1 MRASNHVHLA
11 AVAAFA
17 LYSMCSPAT
26 AVAVEL
32 TPSLLVLSSPAMSQR
47 LRAMVTEASDD
58 PAPVTLMLTHVPAVP
73 APEFAGVHY
82 RPRGSGRYRR
92 QPESAGVSQ
101 LHIGFFDPSG
111 EQESRFDIGVR
122 GGPMLDQNLQ
132 LGLGVDWI
140 RKSENISSVT
150 TSTVGPGGIPIEVK
164 QDIARASVNM
174 FPIMG
179 FVQLSAPDNMSVIP
193 YFGAGAGYQVLVLSG
208 DDFVTGQSFEGTF
221 SGWGWQLWGGAG
233 IPLGGRTRLN
243 AEVFVNGAELGRDVT
258 DEFTGFQAHETV
270 RGDGGGMRLGVAWGF

>member
-32 TPSLLVLSSPAMSQR
+32 TPSLLVLSSPAMNQR
-47 LRAMVTEASDD
+47 LRAVVTEASDD
-58 PAPVTLMLTHVPAVP
+58 PAPVTLMLTHVPALP

-101 LHIGFFDPSG
+101 LHIGFFDPDG

-233 IPLGGRTRLN
+233 FPLGGRTRLN
-243 AEVFVNGAELGRDVT
+243 AEVFVNGAELGRDAT
-258 DEFTGFQAHETV
+258 DELSGLEVHETV
-270 RGDGGGMRLGVAWGF
+270 KADGAGMRFGVAWGF